1 MVQRLHRFARR
12 HPAGIAASPPAQQ
25 GTRRMTRA
33 SASSLDR
40 RGVLALAGASA
51 LAAAAP
57 LAARGQAP
65 LRRVKI
71 AVGTTNL
78 NLAYPWLTLPIA
90 LNYWREEGYDV
101 EVLPVGASLQALQQ
115 MVAGNVDFAQLNS
128 SVVIQANVVNDL
140 PVRVV
145 MNTGVIDWSLS
156 VLEDGPIKDVRDLK
170 GKAIG
175 VFSLATGGIAFMRS
189 YLRANGMNPDSDVQ
203 LIPVGL
209 GAPPIEAIRT
219 NRVHAL
225 LFWASAQAGFE
236 NAGLKLRHLRAADW
250 TTYPDFTF
258 STMQKTVQA
267 DPAMVEAI
275 ARGAAKAM
283 EFVMASP
290 DCQRRIHWAKWPTTR
305 PTGADDAT
313 LARWDLNNLNAQLDS
328 MRAAHALNGGK
339 LWGRATPEAYGRIQD
354 FMKEAGLVAKTID
367 PRTYMIGIP
376 DFYERINRFDGAAIR
391 AAAASCAAG

>member
-1 MVQRLHRFARR
+1 
-12 HPAGIAASPPAQQ
+12 
-25 GTRRMTRA
+25 MTKISGLR
-33 SASSLDR
+33 LDR
-40 RGVLALAGASA
+40 RRALALSGAAGLALAAGASRA
-51 LAAAAP
+51 QT
-57 LAARGQAP
+57 G
-65 LRRVKI
+65 LRKVKI

-78 NLAYPWLTLPIA
+78 NIAYPWLTLPVA

-128 SVVIQANVVNDL
+128 SVVIQANIVNDV

-145 MNTGVIDWSLS
+145 MNNGVIDWSLS
-156 VLEDGPIKDVRDLK
+156 VLDDGPIKSVKDLK

-189 YLRANGMNPDSDVQ
+189 YLKANGMNPDADVQ

-209 GAPPIEAIRT
+209 GAPPIEALRS

-236 NAGLKLRHLRAADW
+236 NAGLKLRYLRADDW
-250 TTYPDFTF
+250 ATYPDFTF
-258 STMQKTVQA
+258 STLQKTVQGDA
-267 DPAMVEAI
+267 AMVEAI
-275 ARGAAKAM
+275 ARGAAKAT

-290 DCQRRIHWAKWPTTR
+290 DCQRRLHWAKWPTTK
-305 PTGADDAT
+305 PTGADEAT

-328 MRAAHALNGGK
+328 MRAAHAMNGGK

-354 FMKEAGLVAKTID
+354 FMKEAGLITKTID
-367 PRTYMIGIP
+367 PKTYMIGIP
-376 DFYERINRFDGAAIR
+376 DFYERINRFD
-391 AAAASCAAG
+391 AAAVRASASACAAG

>member
-1 MVQRLHRFARR
+1 
-12 HPAGIAASPPAQQ
+12 
-25 GTRRMTRA
+25 MTRA

-189 YLRANGMNPDSDVQ
+189 
-203 LIPVGL
+203 
-209 GAPPIEAIRT
+209 
-219 NRVHAL
+219 
-225 LFWASAQAGFE
+225 
-236 NAGLKLRHLRAADW
+236 
-250 TTYPDFTF
+250 
-258 STMQKTVQA
+258 
-267 DPAMVEAI
+267 
-275 ARGAAKAM
+275 
-283 EFVMASP
+283 
-290 DCQRRIHWAKWPTTR
+290 
-305 PTGADDAT
+305 
-313 LARWDLNNLNAQLDS
+313 
-328 MRAAHALNGGK
+328 
-339 LWGRATPEAYGRIQD
+339 
-354 FMKEAGLVAKTID
+354 
-367 PRTYMIGIP
+367 
-376 DFYERINRFDGAAIR
+376 
-391 AAAASCAAG
+391 